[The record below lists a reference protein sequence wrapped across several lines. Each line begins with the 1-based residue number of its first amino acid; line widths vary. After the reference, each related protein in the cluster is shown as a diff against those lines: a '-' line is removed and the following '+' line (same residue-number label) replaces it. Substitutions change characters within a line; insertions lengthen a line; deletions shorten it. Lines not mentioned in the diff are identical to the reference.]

1 MSIRLLLDENTSWR
15 LSRLLDTAFDDVV
28 HVSSTELGESSAD
41 TAIWEYARKHG
52 QCIVTND
59 DDFHMLSAVRGFPPK
74 VILLRMGN
82 QSTRYVADVLLNS
95 RAQIEQFLASEEYGV
110 LEIL

>member
-15 LSRLLDTAFDDVV
+15 LARLLVPAFNEVV
-28 HVSSTELGESSAD
+28 HVTSTALGESSPD

-59 DDFHMLSAVRGFPPK
+59 DDFHTLSAVRGFPPK

-82 QSTRYVADVLLNS
+82 QSTWHVAEVLVKS
-95 RAQIEQFLASEEYGV
+95 KAQIELFLANDEYGV